1 MQTNHTFVQIATRG
15 FLKKFAMEKTSK
27 VSVHILQNKREKTK
41 LNIDLHAGVTY
52 FGPRKK
58 SPQKL
63 EYM

>member
-15 FLKKFAMEKTSK
+15 FLKKLEKTSK
-27 VSVHILQNKREKTK
+27 VSVHILQNTREKTK